1 MRFLRKVPALFFL
14 SLLLTIAVPVV
25 AQVNRTTGPSLQLI
39 QKARTL
45 YDAGNFAEVVAV
57 LQQAAAAFE
66 AEGDRL
72 NQAMALSNLAATF
85 AELKQWQAAEN
96 AITSSLFIVRELPQE
111 TSQQRI
117 LADTLDIQGKIKLE
131 RGDPQNALDAW
142 TESGKVYQQ
151 LERKDKYIESQINK
165 SQALQAL
172 GLYPRACSTLL
183 EILNLK
189 SEACEVLPEALQ
201 TLKNQPVSVENMRA
215 MNSLGNVLRV
225 TGQLQQSQEI
235 LSLSLEA
242 ATSLNANQQQAEIY
256 LNIGNTARTLANQTG
271 LEDEQR
277 QAFENNALE
286 AYKKATELATNP
298 ETKVQ
303 GKINRL
309 SLFIS
314 QKDWKEAE
322 NLWQNLRW
330 QEDKIS
336 ANKAGIFAQI
346 NLAESL
352 MELSQQTSKANLNYS
367 EIEQILNQAKQQAQ
381 NLGDKRLQA
390 YVLGSEGKFYQM
402 QKQWL
407 QAQQLTIAALTLAP
421 AFESPEIAYQLLWQL
436 GRIRNA
442 QGDIS
447 AATAHYTQAVNIL
460 SSLRSELVTVNQDVQ
475 FSFKESVEPVYR
487 ELVGLLLKEKS
498 PSPDKLKL
506 ARQTIE
512 SLQLA
517 ELDNFFRDACA
528 DAKPRPIDEI
538 DPQAAVIYPIV
549 LSDRLEVIL
558 SVPGQ
563 PLRHYTTNKN
573 QEELEAVFKQS
584 IVSMNRLSFTK
595 ERLSVAQQLYEW
607 LVRPAEKDLEKSN
620 IKTLVFVL
628 DGYLRNLSLATLHD
642 GKEYLIQKYSLAVTP
657 GLQLIE
663 PRPLNQVGITAIA
676 GALTEARQGFAPL
689 PAVASEI
696 KEISAEI
703 SANVLLNEKFT
714 SLELQGK
721 IKAVSSPIVHLATH
735 GQFSSNAADT
745 FILTW
750 DERVNVK
757 QFDQLLRSRFEG
769 EKTPIELLVLSACQ
783 TAAGDDRAALGL
795 AGLAIRSGA
804 RSTLGTLWHV
814 NDQSTAIFMAEFYRQ
829 LVELKTNKAMAVR
842 NAQLKLLEN
851 PKFQHPYFWAPF
863 ILVGN
868 WQ

>member
-1 MRFLRKVPALFFL
+1 MPFLKKATLLFFL
-14 SLLLTIAVPVV
+14 SLLLTITLPVV
-25 AQVNRTTGPSLQLI
+25 AQVNPTAGPSLQLI

-45 YDAGNFAEVVAV
+45 YDAGKFTEVVAV

-85 AELKQWQAAEN
+85 AELKQWEAAQN
-96 AITSSLFIVRELPQE
+96 AITSSLSIVREIPDS
-111 TSQQRI
+111 TSQKRI
-117 LADTLDIQGKIKLE
+117 LADTLDNKGKIQLE
-131 RGDPQNALDAW
+131 RGEAQNALDSW
-142 TESGKVYQQ
+142 TESGKLYQQ
-151 LERKDKYIESQINK
+151 LEKQDKYIQSEINK
-165 SQALQAL
+165 SRALQAL

-183 EILNLK
+183 EALNLK
-189 SEACEVLPEALQ
+189 SESCEVLPEALQ
-201 TLKNQPVSVENMRA
+201 TLKNQPASVENIQA
-215 MNSLGNVLRV
+215 INSLGNVLRV
-225 TGQLQQSQEI
+225 TGQLQQSKDI
-235 LSLSLEA
+235 LSFSLEA
-242 ATSLNANQQQAEIY
+242 AKTLNATQQQAEIY
-256 LNIGNTARTLANQTG
+256 LNLGNTSRTLANQPS

-277 QAFENNALE
+277 KAFENEALE
-286 AYKKATELATNP
+286 AYKKATELATKP
-298 ETKVQ
+298 ETKIQ
-303 GKINRL
+303 GQVNQL
-309 SLFIS
+309 SLLTKQKNWVEAEKLWQVLHS
-314 QKDWKEAE
+314 QKDKIY
-322 NLWQNLRW
+322 
-330 QEDKIS
+330 DKR
-336 ANKAGIFAQI
+336 AGIFAQI
-346 NLAESL
+346 NLAQSL
-352 MELSQQTSKANLNYS
+352 MELRQQTSTLNLKDS
-367 EIEQILNQAKQQAQ
+367 EIEQILNQAKQQVQ
-381 NLGDKRLQA
+381 NLGDFKLQA
-390 YVLGSEGKFYQM
+390 YILSSQGKLYEM
-402 QKQWL
+402 QNQWEK
-407 QAQQLTIAALTLAP
+407 AQQLTTEALALAP
-421 AFESPEIAYQLLWQL
+421 AFESPEIAYQLHWQL

-487 ELVGLLLKEKS
+487 ELVSLLLKEKS
-498 PSPDKLKL
+498 PSPDKLKQ

-528 DAKPRPIDEI
+528 DAQPRLIDEI
-538 DPQAAVIYPIV
+538 DPQAAVVYPIV

-563 PLRHYTTNKN
+563 PLRHYTTQKS
-573 QEELEAVFKQS
+573 QEELQAVFKQS
-584 IVSMNRLSFTK
+584 IASMNRLSFTK
-595 ERLSVAQQLYEW
+595 ERLPVAQQLYEW
-607 LVRPAEKDLEKSN
+607 LVRPAEKDLEKNN

-642 GKEYLIQKYSLAVTP
+642 GKEYLIQKYSLAITP

-663 PRPLNQVGITAIA
+663 PKPLNQEGITAIA
-676 GALTEARQGFAPL
+676 GALTEARQGFAAL

-714 SLELQGK
+714 SSQIQEK

-750 DERVNVK
+750 DEQINVK
-757 QFDQLLRSRFEG
+757 QFDELLRSRFDG

-795 AGLAIRSGA
+795 AGVAIRSGA

-829 LVELKTNKAMAVR
+829 LAELKTSKAMAVR

>member
-1 MRFLRKVPALFFL
+1 MRFSRKVPALFFL

-25 AQVNRTTGPSLQLI
+25 AQVNPTTGPSQQLI
-39 QKARTL
+39 QQARTL
-45 YDAGNFAEVVAV
+45 YNAGKFNEVVGV
-57 LQQAAAAFE
+57 LQQAVAAFE
-66 AEGDRL
+66 AEGDQL

-85 AELKQWQAAEN
+85 AELKQWEAAQN
-96 AITSSLFIVRELPQE
+96 AITSSLSIVRNLPE
-111 TSQQRI
+111 TASQKRI
-117 LADTLDIQGKIKLE
+117 LADTLDNRGKIKLE
-131 RGDPQNALDAW
+131 RGDAQNALDAW
-142 TESGKVYQQ
+142 TESGKLYQQ
-151 LERKDKYIESQINK
+151 LERKDKYIESEINK
-165 SQALQAL
+165 SRALQAL

-242 ATSLNANQQQAEIY
+242 AKSLNANQQQAEIY
-256 LNIGNTARTLANQTG
+256 LNLGNTARALANQPS

-277 QAFENNALE
+277 KALVDKALE
-286 AYKKATELATNP
+286 AYKKATALATNK
-298 ETKVQ
+298 ETQ
-303 GKINRL
+303 MQAKINHL
-309 SLFIS
+309 SLLIS
-314 QKDWKEAE
+314 QKSWQEAE
-322 NLWQNLRW
+322 TFWQALRW
-330 QEDKIS
+330 QEDKLY
-336 ANKAGIFAQI
+336 ANKTGIFAQI

-352 MELSQQTSKANLNYS
+352 MELAKQSSNSNLSFSQ
-367 EIEQILNQAKQQAQ
+367 IEQILNQAKQQVQ
-381 NLGDKRLQA
+381 NLGDPRLQA
-390 YVLGSEGKFYQM
+390 YVLGSEGKLYQM
-402 QKQWL
+402 QKQWGK
-407 QAQQLTIAALTLAP
+407 AEQLTTEALALAP

-498 PSPDKLKL
+498 PSQEKLKL

-538 DPQAAVIYPIV
+538 DPEAAVIYPIV

-558 SVPGQ
+558 SLPGQ
-563 PLRHYTTNKN
+563 PLRHYTTQKN
-573 QEELEAVFKQS
+573 QQELEAAFKQS
-584 IVSMNRLSFTK
+584 LGSMNRLSFLK
-595 ERLSVAQQLYEW
+595 ERLPIAQQLYDW
-607 LVRPAEKDLEKSN
+607 LVRPAEKDLETHK
-620 IKTLVFVL
+620 IKTLVFIL

-642 GKEYLIQKYSLAVTP
+642 GKEYLVQKYSLAVTP

-663 PRPLNQVGITAIA
+663 PRPLNQVEITAIA
-676 GALTEARQGFAPL
+676 GALTEARQGFAAL
-689 PAVASEI
+689 PAVASEM

-714 SLELQGK
+714 SSKLQGQLQ
-721 IKAVSSPIVHLATH
+721 AVSSPIVHLATH

-750 DERVNVK
+750 DERVTVK
-757 QFDQLLRSRFEG
+757 QLDQLLRSRFQG

-783 TAAGDDRAALGL
+783 TAAGDDRATLGL
-795 AGLAIRSGA
+795 AGVAIRSGA
-804 RSTLGTLWHV
+804 RSTLGTLWYV
-814 NDQSTAIFMAEFYRQ
+814 NDESTAIFMAEFYRQ
-829 LVELKTNKAMAVR
+829 LAELKTSKAMAVR